1 MFGSQQ
7 FVDDH
12 SYEEIAAIEAAEAQA
27 HGTTLSLIQT
37 FYAASRRARKR
48 ANDTWVQVEALFKQ
62 LRDHLGPLDLEAMRR
77 CDVLKEH
84 IATES
89 TEAKALLEVLKALD
103 PAHARD
109 VANAVEAE
117 VRAQWNNPEVKAARM
132 KTIKALFD

>member
-48 ANDTWVQVEALFKQ
+48 VNDTWAQVESMFKQMHDRIGPVDTEAVRRRDALFE
-62 LRDHLGPLDLEAMRR
+62 HLKSNG
-77 CDVLKEH
+77 
-84 IATES
+84 
-89 TEAKALLEVLKALD
+89 TEAKALLEVLKELD

-109 VANAVEAE
+109 VAKAAEAE
-117 VRAQWNNPEVKAARM
+117 ARALWSQPEVKATRM
-132 KTIKALFD
+132 SAIRALQD